1 MTVHT
6 NNANATYD
14 EAIRASVMQLQADLR
29 AAALE
34 FGNRAGDELYP
45 IYVAKVRQAQITHY
59 RRGLAAARAASMTE
73 TNWIGAL
80 TALGATVD
88 RAWHAMSIPSENGED
103 CSREVALGANR
114 R

>member
-1 MTVHT
+1 MTVLT
-6 NNANATYD
+6 NNGNATYD
-14 EAIRASVMQLQADLR
+14 EAIRASVVQLQADLR

-45 IYVAKVRQAQITHY
+45 IYVAEVRQAQISHY

-80 TALGATVD
+80 TALGATLD
-88 RAWHAMSIPSENGED
+88 TAWHSMSIPSENSED
-103 CSREVALGANR
+103 CSRGVAPGANR